1 MDPVSQAFARAHRM
15 LLYLL
20 MALVLL
26 SMVGVSVYYVALVFL
41 IYLWSDNGDIVVPF
55 KQAGRST
62 LWIVMRSFVDVLP
75 VAAASLLVW
84 ALQPEPW
91 ISGVILVLTLGF
103 YLISRHRLGEQAK
116 RLSAQED
123 EDYEAWQAEMM
134 EIGEAQEKD

>member
-41 IYLWSDNGDIVVPF
+41 LYLWSDNGDIVVPF

-103 YLISRHRLGEQAK
+103 YLISRNRLGEQAK